1 LPFVQSRPCY
11 DFAQGLIGQIVD
23 GHEIVRPLGTGGM
36 GEVYLARSK
45 GGMRALKVV
54 RADHKADKQA
64 AARFRREVLALGKL
78 QHPAIVQILDAG
90 RFEDGG
96 LYLAMEYV
104 DGQDLQ
110 RAVTDGG
117 ALSVSEALTL
127 LARVA
132 SALAYA
138 HAQGIVHRDLK
149 PGNVLLE
156 GGDPERAK
164 IIDFG
169 LAKVYATENLT
180 RLTEDQQVLGSPLY
194 WAPEQS
200 SSAAVG
206 PPADVYA
213 LGAMAYFALSGQPM
227 FKPRPAV
234 ALVYAHVHEVPE
246 ALGTRVPGIDP
257 KLAEIVRAC
266 VSKAAAARPTAAQL
280 ASELEQLAMRTPKV
294 ARIARPPKLFAEG
307 GDDASAN
314 QIRQIALELAGI
326 LECSTEDIDRTQNQ
340 LSELELDL
348 AMLDSEVDV
357 AIDPEVEHKHDHVDR
372 QVSALRAHLDDAF
385 RALLDDVL
393 THRGCAP
400 AEAEALFTELD
411 GLFARYRSR

>member
-1 LPFVQSRPCY
+1 M
-11 DFAQGLIGQIVD
+11 IGQIVD

-110 RAVTDGG
+110 RVVTDGG
-117 ALSVSEALTL
+117 ALSISEALTL

-200 SSAAVG
+200 SSSAVG

-213 LGAMAYFALSGQPM
+213 LGGLAYFALSGQPM

-246 ALGTRVPGIDP
+246 PLAQRVPGVDAR
-257 KLAEIVRAC
+257 LAELVRAC
-266 VSKAAAARPTAAQL
+266 VAKAPAARPTAAQL
-280 ASELEQLAMRTPKV
+280 ASELEQLAMRTPKA
-294 ARIARPPKLFAEG
+294 ARTARPPKLFAEG

-314 QIRQIALELAGI
+314 QIRQIALELAAI
-326 LECSTEDIDRTQNQ
+326 LECSTDDIDRTQNQ

-357 AIDPEVEHKHDHVDR
+357 AIDPEVEHKHDQVDR
-372 QVSALRAHLDDAF
+372 KVSALRAHLDEAY
-385 RALLDDVL
+385 RALIDDVL

-400 AEAEALFTELD
+400 AEAEALFEELD